1 MKHCFYIF
9 SLFFVLHSSLFIQQA
24 EAQSFT
30 SLWKQ
35 VKTAEDKDQPKSALA
50 AIEKIERKAEKGQDY
65 GNLLAAL
72 MKEMVLQREISPDS
86 LRAAQARLKIR
97 QMKWREN
104 GHGVEAALADLCYV
118 RYANVSWKND
128 DKQNEQW
135 IDSLLSSP
143 DSALYR
149 KAGKAHEYLPLI
161 VKGEDSR
168 YFNNDLLSLII
179 LTDDKGKKTTDLLE
193 KYYGKDNKV
202 VKWRRLGDA
211 IANEKDAGKAVAMI
225 DKALVEWKDWKE
237 INFIRNIRNEL
248 TKPSFDATI
257 AKQVVS
263 TQDDVKL
270 TLKHIRNIGQLNVT
284 LVNGSGDKKKY
295 THTFNLKN
303 EWEEKESD
311 TLTIGRLPLGKW
323 TVSIADEKGEIK
335 RTTDT
340 LYVTN
345 LKVIEMALPDDKV
358 RVVVVDAKTGAPVD
372 GATVHYTKRLWGTKE
387 QKEQVGITDGNG
399 ELVIKKKDANIYG
412 NDYYTYA
419 TKGSDTA
426 MPATAVWTSYRSG
439 KAQKVQN
446 HINLYADR
454 AIYRRGQTVHVSVL
468 CHTVMDGK
476 ETMVSPREKVTLI
489 LRDRKNKAMEE
500 KTVVTDDYG
509 TATADFK
516 IPEEGENG
524 YYSVAGKGSVTSSVS
539 FRVEDYKRPNF
550 EVKLTI
556 DENEK
561 LSTEKTNKDTIIV
574 KGEVKTYSGVPVANA
589 KVVSEVK
596 RTQYFRYG
604 GTILLN
610 DTLYTDADGMFYAH
624 MPMTLPEDIDKKW
637 YYCYHYTLKADV
649 TDDTGESHSESI
661 TKKREND
668 KPQKPETPKA
678 PEAVSASAKNFSEN
692 NEPVKI
698 TLRNVGADKASKVFA
713 YYTLCA
719 SDSVMEKGKIEFN
732 DSTTYTLLYKEEYG
746 DGVTFSVAW
755 VKDGEMVNDNV
766 QVKKYLPS
774 KTLTMEWGTFRNKLY
789 PGQTETWTL
798 KIKNPDGTPSKAQV
812 MAVMYDKSLDALK
825 GNNWILGDYRSLYL
839 PTMGW
844 NTGHI
849 GSTYFYGHKEFKLFK
864 EEKLAFNYI
873 DEDYIRVRRYYA
885 LGVSGKSRGLYE
897 VNQKVF
903 DCVESAPMMAMAK
916 TNSSSMP
923 IGSFD
928 VTNDEAVTVGY
939 AGNSAEADVPMRSN
953 FGETAF
959 FLPQVMTDKNGV
971 ATLKFTMPESVTT
984 WRFMALAHDKEM
996 RYALMDTTALTQ
1008 KKVMVQAKMPR
1019 FLRVGDKATISAS
1032 IANLM
1037 EKAQKVTVNF
1047 IVKDAKTEKVIS
1059 RESKTVMT
1067 EAGRTQGVTFAYDV
1081 EKEGDLLCSFS
1092 AQVPG
1097 FSDGE
1102 QHLLP
1107 VLTEKEIQA
1116 DTTAIVVNPRKMLM
1130 EALPELQVPKS
1141 TNAIALVQAIYAN
1154 VVSAH
1159 LNDTIVSP
1167 ANDNVLAQLINLQHA
1182 DGGFAWYNGMQS
1194 NRYITIEVLKTL
1206 ARLNLMCG
1214 KQTNTEFMME
1224 KAFKFAEK
1232 EMEKEMHEMKKY
1244 NVKYL
1249 SSTALDWLYTLA
1261 ISGKDGGAAESFFRK
1276 MIYEET
1282 KFDDMQT
1289 KAVSAIT
1296 LNENG
1301 KKKKASE
1308 FVESIKQHTVYRA
1321 DMGRYF
1327 DSYRA
1332 SYSWCSYRIPTQ
1344 TMCIEAMQNVTPE
1357 DEQTIGEMQRWIVSS
1372 KRTQKWDN
1380 PINTVNALYALHDV
1394 KDTTMLATY
1403 TVRPEDIQGA
1413 LSISRE
1419 LKTEKLK
1426 VGEKVKVK
1434 LTIVADRD
1442 YDFVTVTDNRPACLE
1457 PVNQLSGYR
1466 WGAYRGYYAEMR
1478 DSKSIYH
1485 FDQLAK
1491 GKYEIETEYYVS
1503 RIGEYQ
1509 SGNAT
1514 IVCEYAPE
1522 FRGSAEAMKL
1532 NVK

>member
-9 SLFFVLHSSLFIQQA
+9 SIFFVLHSSLFIQQA

-86 LRAAQARLKIR
+86 LKEAQARLKTR

-104 GHGVEAALADLCYV
+104 GRGVEAALADLCYV

-211 IANEKDAGKAVAMI
+211 IANEKDAGKAVAII
-225 DKALVEWKDWKE
+225 DKALMEWKDWKE

-270 TLKHIRNIGQLNVT
+270 TLKHVRNIGQLNVT
-284 LVNGSGDKKKY
+284 LINGNGDKKKY

-323 TVSIADEKGEIK
+323 TVSIADEKGKIK

-345 LKVIEMALPDDKV
+345 LKVIEMPLPDDKV

-372 GATVHYTKRLWGTKE
+372 GATVHYTKRLRGTKE

-596 RTQYFRYG
+596 RTQHFRYG

-698 TLRNVGADKASKVFA
+698 TLRNVGAGKASKVFA

-766 QVKKYLPS
+766 QIKKYLPS

-798 KIKNPDGTPSKAQV
+798 KIKKPDGMPSKAQV
-812 MAVMYDKSLDALK
+812 MAVMYDKSLDALTSFK
-825 GNNWILGDYRSLYL
+825 WSIADRRTLYTPSTSWSTGRINKLYL
-839 PTMGW
+839 WGEKRVKSL
-844 NTGHI
+844 N
-849 GSTYFYGHKEFKLFK
+849 
-864 EEKLAFNYI
+864 EERLVFNHI
-873 DEDYIRVRRYYA
+873 DEQFIRVRRYYG
-885 LGVSGKSRGLYE
+885 LGSSRKSRGLYE

-903 DCVESAPMMAMAK
+903 ACVESAPMMMAK
-916 TNSSSMP
+916 TTA

-928 VTNDEAVTVGY
+928 VAGDESVIVGY
-939 AGNSAEADVPMRSN
+939 ANDTDEGAENVEMRSD
-953 FGETAF
+953 FSETAF
-959 FLPQVMTDKNGV
+959 FLPQIETDAQGV

-996 RYALMDTTALTQ
+996 RFALMDTTAITQ
-1008 KKVMVQAKMPR
+1008 KKLMMQAKMPR
-1019 FLRVGDKATISAS
+1019 FLRVGDKATVSAS
-1032 IANLM
+1032 VANML
-1037 EKAQKVTVNF
+1037 ESSQTVIVKF
-1047 IVKDAKTEKVIS
+1047 FVKDAKTEKTIYKA
-1059 RESKTVMT
+1059 SKKVATQ
-1067 EAGRTQGVTFAYDV
+1067 AGRTAPVSFAYNV
-1081 EKEGDLLCSFS
+1081 EKEGDLICGFT
-1092 AQVPG
+1092 AEIPD

-1102 QHLLP
+1102 QYLVP
-1107 VLTEKEIQA
+1107 VLTEEEFKE
-1116 DTTAIVVNPRKMLM
+1116 DTTTIVVNPRKMM
-1130 EALPELQVPKS
+1130 QEALPDMMVPKS
-1141 TNAIALVQAIYAN
+1141 VNAINLVNAVYAN
-1154 VVSAH
+1154 VMTAK
-1159 LNDTIVSP
+1159 LNGTAVSP
-1167 ANDNVLAQLINLQHA
+1167 ANDNVLVQLINLQNA
-1182 DGGFAWYNGMQS
+1182 DSGFSWYGGMRS
-1194 NRYITIEVLKTL
+1194 SKYITIEVLKTL

-1214 KQTNTEFMME
+1214 KQQNTEFMMD
-1224 KAFKFAEK
+1224 KAFDYAKKQMEQ
-1232 EMEKEMHEMKKY
+1232 EMRDMKKY
-1244 NVKYL
+1244 NVRYL

-1261 ISGKDGGAAESFFRK
+1261 ISGRDGGTAESFFRK

-1282 KFDDMQT
+1282 KHDDMQT
-1289 KAVSAIT
+1289 KAVAAIT

-1301 KKKKASE
+1301 KRKKAEE
-1308 FVESIKQHTVYRA
+1308 FAESIKQHTVYRA

-1332 SYSWCSYRIPTQ
+1332 LYSWCDYKIPTH
-1344 TMCIEAMQNVTPE
+1344 TMCIEALENVTPH
-1357 DEQTIGEMQRWIVSS
+1357 DEQTISEMLRWLVSA
-1372 KRTQKWDN
+1372 KRTQRWDN
-1380 PINTVNALYALHDV
+1380 PINTVNAVYALYNA
-1394 KDTTMLATY
+1394 KDTTIMSAY
-1403 TVRPEDIQGA
+1403 TVNPADLKGA
-1413 LSISRE
+1413 LKVTRE
-1419 LKTEKLK
+1419 VSGDMKI
-1426 VGEKVKVK
+1426 GGKVKVK
-1434 LTIVADRD
+1434 LTIEADRD

-1457 PVNQLSGYR
+1457 PVDQLSGYR
-1466 WGAYRGYYAEMR
+1466 WGSRWGYYAEMR
-1478 DSKSIYH
+1478 DSKSVYH
-1485 FDQLAK
+1485 FDQMAK
-1491 GKYEIETEYYVS
+1491 GTHVVETEYYVN
-1503 RIGEYQ
+1503 RAGEYQ

-1514 IVCEYAPE
+1514 VVCEYAPE
-1522 FRGSAEAMKL
+1522 FRGSTKPITI
-1532 NVK
+1532 KTK

>member
-86 LRAAQARLKIR
+86 LKAAQARLKTR
-97 QMKWREN
+97 QMKWREA
-104 GHGVEAALADLCYV
+104 GRGVEAALADLCYV

-149 KAGKAHEYLPLI
+149 KAEKAHEYLPLM
-161 VKGEDSR
+161 VKGEDSK

-179 LTDDKGKKTTDLLE
+179 MMDDRGLEITDLLE

-202 VKWRRLGDA
+202 VKWRRLQEA
-211 IANEKDAGKAVAMI
+211 IQEERDLGKTIAMI
-225 DKALVEWKDWKE
+225 DKAIVEWKDWKE
-237 INFIRNIRNEL
+237 INELKNERQVMTL
-248 TKPSFDATI
+248 PLYNAIVDDN
-257 AKQVVS
+257 VVS
-263 TQDDVKL
+263 TQTDVKVVFKGVKNINQAIVSL
-270 TLKHIRNIGQLNVT
+270 TNTKGE
-284 LVNGSGDKKKY
+284 KKMF
-295 THTFNLKN
+295 THAFNLKN
-303 EWEEKESD
+303 EWEKRDTD

-372 GATVHYTKRLWGTKE
+372 GATVHYTKRLRGTKE

-476 ETMVSPREKVTLI
+476 ETLVSPREKVTLI

-610 DTLYTDADGMFYAH
+610 DTLYTDADGMFYAR
-624 MPMTLPEDIDKKW
+624 MPMTLPEDVDKKW

-812 MAVMYDKSLDALK
+812 MAVMYDKSLDALTNFK
-825 GNNWILGDYRSLYL
+825 WNIADRRTLYTPSTTWSTGN
-839 PTMGW
+839 
-844 NTGHI
+844 I
-849 GSTYFYGHKEFKLFK
+849 GAAVFYGHKTLNRLK
-864 EEKLAFNYI
+864 EEKLVFNHI
-873 DEDYIRVRRYYA
+873 DDEYMFTGRRFYHVFSIRGHGEA
-885 LGVSGKSRGLYE
+885 LMK
-897 VNQKVF
+897 N
-903 DCVESAPMMAMAK
+903 APMMAMAK

-928 VTNDEAVTVGY
+928 VAADEVVTVGY
-939 AGNSAEADVPMRSN
+939 AASGNDADVPEAIPMRSD
-953 FGETAF
+953 FSETAF
-959 FLPQVMTDKNGV
+959 FLPQVLTDRSGV

-1067 EAGRTQGVTFAYDV
+1067 EAGRTQGVTFVYDV

-1244 NVKYL
+1244 KVKYL

-1357 DEQTIGEMQRWIVSS
+1357 DEKTISEMQRWIVSS
-1372 KRTQKWDN
+1372 KRTQKWEN

-1434 LTIVADRD
+1434 LTVVADRD

-1491 GKYEIETEYYVS
+1491 GKYEIETEYCVS
-1503 RIGEYQ
+1503 RTGEYQ